1 MKVEMTCTE
10 KREFLHYGDSE
21 DPEHLVAVKF
31 GTNLL
36 RGDVED
42 AATIIMVKDMADDFE
57 IGEDYEMQIS
67 VPLDLPVPR

>member
-36 RGDVED
+36 RGGVED
-42 AATIIMVKDMADDFE
+42 EATIIMVLDMADNFTL
-57 IGEDYEMQIS
+57 GKDYELQII
-67 VPLDLPVPR
+67 R